1 MNKYFIS
8 ANWKMNGSKEFTRT
22 FFAAMNEDI
31 DEEVKII
38 ICPADCYL
46 NEVDTMAPNNVIR
59 GAQNISFN
67 SDGAYTGEVSSS
79 MLKDLNVEYVII
91 GHSERR
97 EYHAETNEIIRKK
110 FNSAVSNNLK
120 PILCVGE
127 SLDQRQKEET
137 FNHLESQIVSVI
149 NKEVLSNHPFIIAYE
164 PIWAIGTGETATPE
178 IANEV
183 HIFIQETLDK
193 IDSIQSKKIA
203 IIYGG
208 SVNSNNAYDL
218 FKMSHING
226 ALIGGS
232 SLDVNE
238 FNKIYNI
245 AKEINNE

>member
-1 MNKYFIS
+1 
-8 ANWKMNGSKEFTRT
+8 MNGSKEFTRT

-67 SDGAYTGEVSSS
+67 SDGAYTGEVSAS

-97 EYHAETNEIIRKK
+97 EYHDETNEIIRKK

-137 FNHLESQIVSVI
+137 FNHLENQILSVI
-149 NKEVLSNHPFIIAYE
+149 NKEVLSNHHFIIAYE

-208 SVNSNNAYDL
+208 SVNSNNAYEL

-232 SLDVNE
+232 SLDSNE

>member
-22 FFAAMNEDI
+22 FFAAMNEDT

-232 SLDVNE
+232 SLDANE
-238 FNKIYNI
+238 LNKIYNI

>member
-1 MNKYFIS
+1 MNKNLAETEALLTELS
-8 ANWKMNGSKEFTRT
+8 AKLPDTE
-22 FFAAMNEDI
+22 A
-31 DEEVKII
+31 EVMVAPTYVNLTGAIRHLESSAI
-38 ICPADCYL
+38 
-46 NEVDTMAPNNVIR
+46 EVI
-59 GAQNISFN
+59 AQNMHFAES
-67 SDGAYTGEVSSS
+67 GAYTGEISAD
-79 MLKDLNVEYVII
+79 MLLNIGVDTVII

-97 EYHAETNEIIRKK
+97 ENHVETNEIIRKK

-137 FNHLESQIVSVI
+137 FNHLENQILSVI

>member
-8 ANWKMNGSKEFTRT
+8 ANWKMNGTKEFTRT
-22 FFAAMNEDI
+22 FFTSMKEAI
-31 DEEVKII
+31 DDDVKMIV
-38 ICPADCYL
+38 CPADCYL
-46 NEVDTMAPNNVIR
+46 SEVDTRAPKNIIR
-59 GAQNISFN
+59 GAQNISFH
-67 SDGAYTGEVSSS
+67 SDGAYTGEVSVA

-97 EYHAETNEIIRKK
+97 ENHYETNKMVSKK
-110 FNSAVSNNLK
+110 FNSAVSHNLK

-127 SLDQRQKEET
+127 SLEQRQNDET
-137 FNHLESQIVSVI
+137 FNHIENQILSVI
-149 NKEVLSNHPFIIAYE
+149 DKDILSKHSFIIAYE

-178 IANEV
+178 TANEV
-183 HIFIQETLDK
+183 HIFIQQTLDK
-193 IDSIQSKKIA
+193 IDSMKSNKIA

-232 SLDVNE
+232 SLDTRE

-245 AKEINNE
+245 AKGINNE